1 MALRKQKILLARVGL
16 VSQIIMYELVLA
28 SMHKYE
34 LVLRILCLRARS
46 LFHAYDTP
54 TYGLVNYNIIYIYT
68 TRVAYYELVARSIIL
83 L

>member
-54 TYGLVNYNIIYIYT
+54 TYGLVNYNIYIYIYI
-68 TRVAYYELVARSIIL
+68 YYESSLLARSIIL

>member
-54 TYGLVNYNIIYIYT
+54 TYGLVNYNIIYIYIL
-68 TRVAYYELVARSIIL
+68 RVAY
-83 L
+83 